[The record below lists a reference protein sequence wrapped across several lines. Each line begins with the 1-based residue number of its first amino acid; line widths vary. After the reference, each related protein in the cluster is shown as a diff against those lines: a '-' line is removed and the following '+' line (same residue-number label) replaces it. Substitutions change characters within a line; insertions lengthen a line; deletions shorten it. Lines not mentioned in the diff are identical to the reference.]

1 MGSSVTD
8 CSVSWAL
15 TLKNKILGKT
25 AETKSIR
32 AYENW
37 RYIIEYADILFE
49 WEMGNFRINS
59 LVTTLT
65 NLDSKDSEVPRWQ
78 LSW

>member
-32 AYENW
+32 AYEN
-37 RYIIEYADILFE
+37 
-49 WEMGNFRINS
+49 
-59 LVTTLT
+59 
-65 NLDSKDSEVPRWQ
+65 
-78 LSW
+78 